1 MKQINLESN
10 KEKENSQEITESI
23 SLLGDFIESKL
34 IPEDAGLDLIS
45 KIKNNEL
52 NLDQLSKEVILLV
65 EKRLKALEKLKDDPS
80 LSKEAAA
87 EIDFLHRTIKPFF
100 KNEDKIN

>member
-1 MKQINLESN
+1 MEQFNLEPS

-52 NLDQLSKEVILLV
+52 SLDQLSKEVILLV

-80 LSKEAAA
+80 LSKEAATK
-87 EIDFLHRTIKPFF
+87 IDFFYRNIKAFL